1 MQSINLAIHS
11 IYLATEGEGVHIG
24 RPQIFVR
31 FQGCDIGCRNC
42 DSKETW
48 AFKALERSL
57 RSVLSEIHT
66 IGQTKYI
73 SITGG
78 DPLHDSH
85 IPGVLALMTELKK
98 EGYFI
103 NIEAAGT
110 KVVDEVFQ
118 LADFISFDFKT
129 PSTGVV
135 THPEL
140 ILKMAQ
146 EYPKKFQVKAVIETM
161 GDFHETYH
169 AYQTLKSRIG
179 EISFPWC
186 LTPAYNPREEFPMER
201 FIMVI
206 EANQNIG
213 GPFRVIGQQHKWIY
227 GSNAKNK

>member
-1 MQSINLAIHS
+1 MQSVKTAIHS
-11 IYLATEGEGVHIG
+11 IYLATEGEGIHIG

-48 AFKALERSL
+48 AFKGPERPLE
-57 RSVLSEIHT
+57 SVLAEIQS
-66 IGQTKYI
+66 IGQTKNV

-85 IPGVLALMTELKK
+85 IPTVVALMNELKK
-98 EGYFI
+98 EGYTI

-118 LADFISFDFKT
+118 LADYISFDFKT

-140 ILKMAQ
+140 IEKMAQ
-146 EYPKKFQVKAVIETM
+146 AYPQKFQVKAVIETM
-161 GDFHETYH
+161 DDFKETYH
-169 AYQTLKSRIG
+169 AYQTLKDILG
-179 EISFPWC
+179 EITFPWC

-206 EANQNIG
+206 EANQNLG
-213 GPFRVIGQQHKWIY
+213 GPFRVIGQQHKWVF